1 MKQTGTMS
9 KKNKIKGFDSP
20 EVWNMDD
27 LGYMPDET
35 IDDRAQRLES
45 ERNRMVSM
53 GKDAYLWEVE
63 IAYIRREQ
71 QLRKTR
77 SELHQEYLKKF
88 NVDMS
93 NAELDFGANASHNKV
108 LN

>member
-1 MKQTGTMS
+1 MS
-9 KKNKIKGFDSP
+9 KKINKSKGFFEAP
-20 EVWNMDD
+20 EIWNMDD
-27 LGYMPDET
+27 LGYMADEM
-35 IDDRAQRLES
+35 IEDRAQRLES
-45 ERNRMVSM
+45 ERNRMLSS
-53 GKDAYLWEVE
+53 GKDPQLWEVE

-88 NVDMS
+88 NVDMNS
-93 NAELDFGANASHNKV
+93 VELDFHVNSDTDKV

>member
-1 MKQTGTMS
+1 MS
-9 KKNKIKGFDSP
+9 KKINKSKGFFEAP
-20 EVWNMDD
+20 EIWNMDD
-27 LGYMPDET
+27 LGYMADEM
-35 IDDRAQRLES
+35 IEDRAQRLES
-45 ERNRMVSM
+45 ERNRMLSS
-53 GKDAYLWEVE
+53 GKDPQLWEVE

-88 NVDMS
+88 NVDMNS
-93 NAELDFGANASHNKV
+93 AELDFHVNSDTDKV